1 MYVAHLIKVKG
12 EIEGVRNGEC
22 VRRWKGREEK
32 GGASSRIK
40 CRWEFQK
47 EACCVDTK
55 T

>member
-32 GGASSRIK
+32 GGSVLQNQVYMRIPEGNLL
-40 CRWEFQK
+40 CGY
-47 EACCVDTK
+47 
-55 T
+55 